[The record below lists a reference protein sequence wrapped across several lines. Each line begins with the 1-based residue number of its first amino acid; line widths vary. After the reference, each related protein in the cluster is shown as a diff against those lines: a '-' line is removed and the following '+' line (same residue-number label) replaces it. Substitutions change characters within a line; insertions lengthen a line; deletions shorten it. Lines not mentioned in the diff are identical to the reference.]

1 MYSQSQFGG
10 AWQGQSGAPV
20 RWPFSA
26 VAAYASNVAEALSKS
41 ERSTRTRAALI
52 AAARSLFAE
61 RGYEAVSSEEI
72 AAAAGV
78 TTGALYHQFKTKR
91 DVFRAAFEAVES
103 ELTAKV
109 GAAAAGS
116 SDPWDGLMQAV
127 GVFLDAALSQEVRQ
141 IVVID
146 GLSVIGWRDW
156 EEMMSTY
163 GLGTARAAL
172 GGLMDAGY
180 IAQLPVDALAH
191 LLLGALDQGAMAI
204 ATATD
209 PVAARNDM
217 GIALRAVLEGL
228 RKH

>member
-1 MYSQSQFGG
+1 M
-10 AWQGQSGAPV
+10 
-20 RWPFSA
+20 
-26 VAAYASNVAEALSKS
+26 
-41 ERSTRTRAALI
+41 
-52 AAARSLFAE
+52 
-61 RGYEAVSSEEI
+61 SSEEI

-103 ELTAKV
+103 ELTARV

-116 SDPWDGLMQAV
+116 ADPWDGLIAAV

-156 EEMMSTY
+156 EEMMDTY

-172 GGLMDAGY
+172 GGLMDGGY
-180 IAQLPVDALAH
+180 IARLPVDALAH

-204 ATATD
+204 ATADD
-209 PVAARNDM
+209 PVAAREDM
-217 GIALRAVLEGL
+217 GVALEAVLAGL
-228 RKH
+228 RQ